1 MGADAH
7 GILWNSTRTIT
18 NTINEYPLFSFL
30 WGDPPHAHVLS
41 LFVQALF
48 IFLMLYILKEWG
60 GNLPE
65 RSRWICLGAAALTL
79 GVMPG
84 TNSWDVLIYA
94 PLLLAVGALVWYQ
107 AKDAAVPD
115 PYPPWR
121 LFLVCPIVSILAF
134 APYYL
139 MLTTQASPVSASCR
153 LPHRCRSLCWSM
165 DFSLSSSGVPR
176 SATSGR
182 RPVCS

>member
-1 MGADAH
+1 
-7 GILWNSTRTIT
+7 
-18 NTINEYPLFSFL
+18 
-30 WGDPPHAHVLS
+30 
-41 LFVQALF
+41 
-48 IFLMLYILKEWG
+48 MLYILKEWG

-79 GVMPG
+79 GVMPGG

-139 MLTTQASPVSASCR
+139 MLTTQGIAGIGIVPTPSSVPEFMLVYGFFIVVFWCATLRDIRETPCLLLVLVPLCSPGIQQQG
-153 LPHRCRSLCWSM
+153 LPRCRSWPFCCGAPSVL
-165 DFSLSSSGVPR
+165 
-176 SATSGR
+176 R
-182 RPVCS
+182 R